1 MKSNAI
7 KMWASTVIL
16 FALFILTIEY
26 FNIIE
31 NALKLF
37 IESKDIFVERF
48 TLQEAAGQHILIVG
62 VSSFFSVLIALMIAM
77 LTRFSFMAEFKEFLL
92 SIATFGQTIPTVALL
107 ALVVPFLGYGF
118 KPILFA
124 LFVYGILPVLRNT
137 IEGFNIALGETT
149 ESAKAV
155 GMNKLQVF
163 LKVELP
169 LALPAILA
177 GIRTS
182 VIINIS
188 VATIG
193 ATVGVNGFGTLIVN
207 GIRSNDM
214 IMLLKGAVPV
224 SLLAL
229 AVDSLFVSLENSVTL
244 RMKGNSNGNSMLR
257 RARKNHP
264 RLSHQTPQVL

>member
-1 MKSNAI
+1 MKHNAI
-7 KMWASTVIL
+7 KMWASTVVL
-16 FALFILTIEY
+16 FALFIFTVEY
-26 FNIIE
+26 FTIIE
-31 NALKLF
+31 NVLRLF
-37 IESKDIFVERF
+37 IEPKGIFVERF
-48 TLQEAAGQHILIVG
+48 SLREAAAQHILIVA
-62 VSSFFSVLIALMIAM
+62 VSSYFSVLIALAIAM
-77 LTRFSFMAEFKEFLL
+77 LTRFSFMEEFREFLL

-137 IEGFNIALGETT
+137 IEGFRIASGETA
-149 ESAKAV
+149 EAAKAL
-155 GMNKLQVF
+155 GMNKMQVF
-163 LKVELP
+163 FKVELP
-169 LALPAILA
+169 LALPAIIA

-207 GIRSNDM
+207 GIRSSDT
-214 IMLLKGAVPV
+214 IMLLKGAIPV

-229 AVDSLFVSLENSVTL
+229 AVDSLFMSLEKTAVLAT
-244 RMKGNSNGNSMLR
+244 KGAAAEIPLP
-257 RARKNHP
+257 K
-264 RLSHQTPQVL
+264 RLAKKSG